1 VSDSKAT
8 KKKEFR
14 ISPSSGWAGAW
25 RKAAFVAAG
34 GAAFTAYG
42 FFNDPK
48 RAAFSYLFA
57 FFFFLTLAFGAT
69 FFVLIEYLTRS
80 GWGVVVRRTAEFF
93 MGGMPVFLV
102 LVIPVL
108 FSMPRLFPWIET
120 QDQAEVTEAGGG
132 EHAEGAPASAKLP
145 PIADIEEKNIEPAAM
160 AHAYDHDLVQLQ
172 EKYEQAEKKTVIGK
186 HAYINKRF
194 FMARA
199 VFYVF
204 VWVILALTFFRLS
217 TGQDSTKS
225 VENTARAQ
233 RYAPVAMIVFG
244 VTLTFAAFDWL
255 MSLDPNWFSTIFGV
269 TIFAGSTVAHMSCLI
284 LLTLALRRSG
294 LLDGAINV
302 EHYHDLGKLLFGW
315 LVFWAYVSFA
325 QFFLIWYSNIPE
337 ELIYFHRRWDDNGGT
352 WKSVSFFIMIVHFAI
367 PFWFLMSRNIK
378 RRIPLLAL
386 GAATLLVA
394 QVVEMYWIVL
404 PNYGVLEV
412 HWLDAACFLFV
423 GGAYFTW
430 VLKLMEGNALI
441 PVGDPRL
448 SRSLAFENA

>member
-1 VSDSKAT
+1 VSESKT
-8 KKKEFR
+8 KKKDYR
-14 ISPSSGWAGAW
+14 ITASSAWAGAW
-25 RKAAFVAAG
+25 KKAAVFAAIG
-34 GAAFTAYG
+34 GAATAVG

-57 FFFFLTLAFGAT
+57 FAFFLTLAFGAT
-69 FFVLIEYLTRS
+69 FFVLIEYLTRA

-108 FSMPRLFPWIET
+108 FSMPRLFPWLET
-120 QDQAEVTEAGGG
+120 QEQAEVAEG
-132 EHAEGAPASAKLP
+132 EHAEAAPASVKLP
-145 PIADIEEKNIEPAAM
+145 PIGDIEEKNIEPAAM

-172 EKYEQAEKKTVIGK
+172 ERMEQAEKRTVVKKG
-186 HAYINKRF
+186 AFLNKQF
-194 FMARA
+194 FVGRA
-199 VFYVF
+199 VFYVL
-204 VWVILALTFFRLS
+204 VWVILALTYFRLS
-217 TGQDSTKS
+217 TNQDSTKS
-225 VENTARAQ
+225 FENTAKAQ
-233 RYAPVAMIVFG
+233 RMAPVAMILFG
-244 VTLTFAAFDWL
+244 LTLTFAAFDWL
-255 MSLDPNWFSTIFGV
+255 MSLDPGWFSTIFGV
-269 TIFAGSTVAHMSCLI
+269 TIFAGSVVAHMSSLI

-294 LLDGAINV
+294 LLDGAVNV

-337 ELIYFHRRWDDNGGT
+337 ELIYFHRRWDDNGAT
-352 WKSVSFFIMIVHFAI
+352 WKPVSFFIMIVHFAI

-386 GAATLLVA
+386 NAGILLVA

-404 PNYGVLEV
+404 PNYGPLEV

-423 GGAYFTW
+423 GGAYLTW
-430 VLKLMEGNALI
+430 VFKLMETNSLI

-448 SRSLAFENA
+448 SRSLTFENV